1 MDSHLYGQSQKPST
15 HDVMGYT
22 GPSSRARLLPLD
34 FRVRRCHDIDLM
46 PVSQRCDISATR
58 PVSWSA
64 PPRFHSV
71 VCEPNAL
78 AST

>member
-46 PVSQRCDISATR
+46 PVSQRCDI
-58 PVSWSA
+58 
-64 PPRFHSV
+64 
-71 VCEPNAL
+71 
-78 AST
+78 